1 MFYSVLSATG
11 DYIVRISCM
20 PRVVGI
26 IRVSIKAGMRNGM
39 EYGTEYGTEYG
50 ITNLV
55 TKRKLLMVLCI
66 FFSVV

>member
-1 MFYSVLSATG
+1 
-11 DYIVRISCM
+11 
-20 PRVVGI
+20 
-26 IRVSIKAGMRNGM
+26 M

-55 TKRKLLMVLCI
+55 IKRELLMVLCI

>member
-39 EYGTEYGTEYG
+39 EYGTEYG